1 MRGLGLLLLAAC
13 ACTPPASTP
22 TPDAAPVPSSS
33 AAPVFE
39 AGSGLSFTFAD
50 ASPVAILDAGSTDLQ
65 GYFDAAPKSGKSIGH
80 TSVVFKLELAG
91 DLVAAYKPESKR
103 GHRRYRGE
111 IAAYRLGQ
119 ALHLR
124 NVPPALY
131 RAFDPKELRAA
142 LAKDAAAA
150 KLYDDE
156 AVVAAD
162 GKLHGAI
169 MPWIPKLEFLPLEG
183 APWRARFTGW
193 LSHDGTI
200 PEEQRALAGQISTM
214 IAFDAI
220 TGNWDRW
227 SGGNV
232 GLDRATNTLLF
243 IDNDGTFFDP
253 VPPQP
258 LAAQLALLK
267 KVDHFSKSFV
277 KSLRAMDVISF
288 ADAIGFEVPPES
300 LLTPK
305 VLAGAD
311 ERKRKVL
318 EIVDA
323 KIAAWGE
330 ASVLSFE

>member
-1 MRGLGLLLLAAC
+1 MRRLGLLLVAAL

-22 TPDAAPVPSSS
+22 DAAPVASSS
-33 AAPVFE
+33 AAPIVE

-50 ASPVAILDAGSTDLQ
+50 ASPVAVVDAGSTPLQ
-65 GYFDAAPKSGKSIGH
+65 GYLDAAPKSGKSIGH

-91 DLVAAYKPESKR
+91 DLVAACKPESKR

-111 IAAYRLGQ
+111 IAAYRLAQ

-131 RAFDPKELRAA
+131 RAFDPKELRDA

-150 KLYDDE
+150 KLFDDE

-162 GKLHGAI
+162 GRLHGAI
-169 MPWIPKLEFLPLEG
+169 IPWIPKLEFLPLEG
-183 APWRARFTGW
+183 ASWRARFTGW
-193 LSHDGTI
+193 LSHDGSI
-200 PEEQRALAGQISTM
+200 PEEQRSLAGQISTM
-214 IAFDAI
+214 IAFDVI

-232 GLDRATNTLLF
+232 GLLRATNTLLF

-267 KVDHFSKSFV
+267 RVDHFSKSFIAN
-277 KSLRAMDVISF
+277 LRALDALAL
-288 ADAIGFEVPPES
+288 ADATGFEVSPDA
-300 LLTPK
+300 LLAPK
-305 VLAGAD
+305 VLAAAD
-311 ERKRKVL
+311 ERRRKVV

-323 KIAAWGE
+323 KIATWGE

>member
-1 MRGLGLLLLAAC
+1 MRRFGLLALAVC
-13 ACTPPASTP
+13 ACSRPAPAPDVVP
-22 TPDAAPVPSSS
+22 TASAS
-33 AAPVFE
+33 AAP
-39 AGSGLSFTFAD
+39 AASPSSGLSFTFAD
-50 ASPVAILDAGSTDLQ
+50 ASPLGTPDAGVADLARYLDATPLG
-65 GYFDAAPKSGKSIGH
+65 GKSVGH
-80 TSVVFKLELAG
+80 TSVVFKLKLSG
-91 DLVAAYKPESKR
+91 DLEAAYKPESKR

-111 IAAYRLGQ
+111 VATYRLGL

-131 RAFDPKELRAA
+131 RAFGAKELRGA
-142 LAKDAAAA
+142 LAKDMGAA
-150 KLYDDE
+150 KLFDDE
-156 AVVAAD
+156 AIVTGD
-162 GKLHGAI
+162 GKVRGAI
-169 MPWIPKLEFLPLEG
+169 IPWIPKLEFLPLEG
-183 APWRARFTGW
+183 APWRARFTSW
-193 LSHDGTI
+193 LSHDGII
-200 PEEQRALAGQISTM
+200 PEEQRSLAGQISTM

-232 GLDRATNTLLF
+232 GIDRATNTLLF
-243 IDNDGTFFDP
+243 IDNDGTFFEP

-277 KSLRAMDVISF
+277 ANLRAMDAVTF
-288 ADAIGFEVPPES
+288 ADATGFEVPGEP
-300 LLTPK
+300 LLSPK
-305 VLAGAD
+305 VLSGAD

-323 KIAAWGE
+323 KIKTWGE

>member
-1 MRGLGLLLLAAC
+1 MRGPALLLLAAC
-13 ACTPPASTP
+13 ACTPPAP
-22 TPDAAPVPSSS
+22 TPDAAPASS
-33 AAPVFE
+33 ASAAGVVE

-50 ASPVAILDAGSTDLQ
+50 ASPVAVLDAGSADLS
-65 GYFDAAPKSGKSIGH
+65 GYLDAAPKSGKSVGH
-80 TSVVFKLELAG
+80 TSVVFKLDLAG

-111 IAAYRLGQ
+111 IAAYRLGLG
-119 ALHLR
+119 LHLR
-124 NVPPALY
+124 NVPPALP
-131 RAFDPKELRAA
+131 RAFDPKDLRAA
-142 LAKDAAAA
+142 VAKDAAAA
-150 KLYDDE
+150 KLFDDE
-156 AVVAAD
+156 AVVATD
-162 GKLHGAI
+162 GKIHGAI
-169 MPWIPKLEFLPLEG
+169 IPWIPKLEFLPLEG

-193 LSHDGTI
+193 LSHDGVI

-214 IAFDAI
+214 IAFDLI

-277 KSLRAMDVISF
+277 KSVRAMDVISL
-288 ADAIGFEVPPES
+288 ADAIGFEVSPEP
-300 LLTPK
+300 LLSPK
-305 VLAGAD
+305 VLAAAD
-311 ERKRKVL
+311 ERRRKVL
-318 EIVDA
+318 EIVDG